1 MDGHGSA
8 ASEDAWEQDSADDDP
23 DGTAGLAVTRGSRRS
38 PPMRP
43 PQFVAPPVN
52 RRRRSDWPVLLVVLI
67 VVGLVMA
74 GCCIAGFAL
83 YSAKGAPFK

>member
-8 ASEDAWEQDSADDDP
+8 ASEDAWEHDSADDDP
-23 DGTAGLAVTRGSRRS
+23 DGTAVTRGSRRS